1 MKVILQQ
8 DVKGQGK
15 KGQMVEVSEGYARN
29 FLLPRKLA
37 IAATADAINTMNLK
51 EKARK
56 AEEAR
61 QKAEAEATA
70 EKLKEC
76 MVKLTAKA
84 GNGGRLFGAV
94 TTKEISAAL
103 KEQFGLEAEVIDAR
117 SVVPFNYEKVLA
129 SVKKTGRIILASD
142 ACVRGSIIN
151 DMATH
156 INELAFDDLDAP
168 AVVLGAR
175 NWITPCPEM
184 EEQFFPNEH
193 WFIDA
198 IHEKL
203 MPLPGYTPKSNFTR
217 EEELRIERLGL

>member
-37 IAATADAINTMNLK
+37 IAATTDAINTMNLK

-94 TTKEISAAL
+94 TTKEISDGL
-103 KEQFGLEAEVIDAR
+103 KAQYDIDIPKQKLVLDEPIKAFGSYQVKAKLGFEVNGTVYV
-117 SVVPFNYEKVLA
+117 SVFEEK
-129 SVKKTGRIILASD
+129 
-142 ACVRGSIIN
+142 
-151 DMATH
+151 
-156 INELAFDDLDAP
+156 
-168 AVVLGAR
+168 
-175 NWITPCPEM
+175 
-184 EEQFFPNEH
+184 
-193 WFIDA
+193 
-198 IHEKL
+198 
-203 MPLPGYTPKSNFTR
+203 
-217 EEELRIERLGL
+217 

>member
-37 IAATADAINTMNLK
+37 IAATTDAINTMNLK

-61 QKAEAEATA
+61 QKAEAEATV

-76 MVKLTAKA
+76 QVKLTAKA

-94 TTKEISAAL
+94 TTKEISEGL
-103 KEQFGLEAEVIDAR
+103 KAQFNIDIPKQKLVLDEPIKAFGSYQIKAKLGFEVVGTVCV
-117 SVVPFNYEKVLA
+117 SVFEEK
-129 SVKKTGRIILASD
+129 
-142 ACVRGSIIN
+142 
-151 DMATH
+151 
-156 INELAFDDLDAP
+156 
-168 AVVLGAR
+168 
-175 NWITPCPEM
+175 
-184 EEQFFPNEH
+184 
-193 WFIDA
+193 
-198 IHEKL
+198 
-203 MPLPGYTPKSNFTR
+203 
-217 EEELRIERLGL
+217 